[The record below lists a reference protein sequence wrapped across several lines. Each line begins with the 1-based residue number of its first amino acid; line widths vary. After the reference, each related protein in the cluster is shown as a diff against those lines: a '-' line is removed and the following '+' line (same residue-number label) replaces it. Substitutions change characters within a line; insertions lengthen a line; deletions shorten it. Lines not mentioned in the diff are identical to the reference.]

1 MNLIIY
7 IYTHT
12 IIYYRLQFIIHI
24 WPFDNEQCNYKIEK
38 NGFLKKK
45 EKNFKKKKK
54 LQFNGLY
61 CLLKKWV
68 VILSFVTYNSS
79 FSLVQ

>member
-45 EKNFKKKKK
+45 EKNLKKKKNCN
-54 LQFNGLY
+54 LMGY
-61 CLLKKWV
+61 IV
-68 VILSFVTYNSS
+68 Y
-79 FSLVQ
+79 